1 MPIKRV
7 EVSVPANGQ
16 IDNVLAGSIYE
27 FLPWDA
33 QISFA
38 NNAEATGLQVTIS
51 TGTDLIQEEAP
62 PNVAGVFPKINEDFD
77 LQDVAPAGER
87 VVIKVR
93 NTTAG
98 AIILRSSTIFTP
110 V

>member
-16 IDNVLAGSIYE
+16 VDNVLSGSIYE

-33 QISFA
+33 QIQFA
-38 NNAEATGLQVTIS
+38 NNAEAAGLQVTIS
-51 TGTDLIQEEAP
+51 TGTDLIQEEGP
-62 PNVAGVFPKINEDFD
+62 PKVSTEFPKINEDFD
-77 LQDVAPAGER
+77 LADVAPAGER
-87 VVIKVR
+87 IVIKVR
-93 NTTAG
+93 NTTG
-98 AIILRSSTIFTP
+98 ASVILRSSTIFTP

>member
-7 EVSVPANGQ
+7 EVSVPANDQ

-33 QISFA
+33 QIAFA
-38 NNAEATGLQVTIS
+38 NNAAATGLQITIS

-62 PNVAGVFPKINEDFD
+62 PNVATVFPKINEDFD
-77 LQDVAPAGER
+77 LTDVAPQGER
-87 VVIKVR
+87 IVIKAR
-93 NTTAG
+93 NTTG
-98 AIILRSSTIFTP
+98 APIILRSSTIFTP